1 MHFRSPS
8 TGVGAIRRF
17 VTRRYPLSRSN
28 PREAE
33 RLPAKRPRFGLGWF
47 FSPRGRER
55 WRTQARLG
63 HNRTHPR
70 RPPQVTHPTSQWLL
84 SPCPWLLPSPPS
96 SAPPSPPS
104 RAPASPRWRPRRL
117 LAAAPPSRY
126 ASTPRARRDEPR
138 PTRPTRREPSR
149 RARRPSAAIRTPRLP
164 RARREP
170 RAVRRRKRGN
180 RCHFRVQPRVRRD
193 IPIARCTRARPAETR
208 ARGFRPRDAHR
219 RVDDRPRA

>member
-138 PTRPTRREPSR
+138 ATRPTRREPSR